1 MAAETE
7 RANDAV
13 AGVVE
18 FDGGVEVAG
27 GMYAEE
33 EGAGARAEEEGAGG
47 KAEEEGA
54 GGKRHGLGS
63 PLGHTTLHRRDVC
76 EDGWPGF
83 EMSEENCGAPATRR
97 HFCLGRTNTQ
107 IAVTVCRRGNH
118 SATRPMNGKA
128 NGFCALPEV
137 EVQMQHGSPS
147 SNPLLWPSPSL
158 SAGQRVTCGAG

>member
-13 AGVVE
+13 TGVVE

-33 EGAGARAEEEGAGG
+33 EGAG
-47 KAEEEGA
+47 
-54 GGKRHGLGS
+54 GKRHGLS
-63 PLGHTTLHRRDVC
+63 PLGHTKLHRRDVC
-76 EDGWPGF
+76 EDSWPGF

-128 NGFCALPEV
+128 NGFYALPEV